1 MDSVGMTKTYGLVAE
16 DITAAVVV
24 VVVVV
29 VVALADVAD
38 IAVVA
43 AAVAFAVVAVVVDIV
58 ESVVPVVPLFGEVGY
73 YLLNVKSVRYVG
85 ISTVEISL
93 TNSDKLILK
102 LFPKSF
108 DAVH

>member
-1 MDSVGMTKTYGLVAE
+1 MMKTYGLVVG
-16 DITAAVVV
+16 DITAVGVVV

-29 VVALADVAD
+29 VVALVDVAD
-38 IAVVA
+38 IAVAA
-43 AAVAFAVVAVVVDIV
+43 AAVASAVVAVVVDIV

>member
-1 MDSVGMTKTYGLVAE
+1 MTKTYGLVVE
-16 DITAAVVV
+16 DITAVVVV

-38 IAVVA
+38 IAVAA
-43 AAVAFAVVAVVVDIV
+43 AAVAFAAVVVVVVDIV

-108 DAVH
+108 DAVR